1 MPGDLVDDMT
11 LPLEARVEIWRR
23 RSIEG
28 TITPEDTAKA
38 IDAMRQGR
46 VGAAHAAKAKAVSKA
61 PVDGGALLE
70 KLKAMGAK
78 NAGETGV

>member
-1 MPGDLVDDMT
+1 MSDLLADDT
-11 LPLEARVEIWRR
+11 SLPLEVRVEIWRR
-23 RSIEG
+23 MSIEG

-46 VGAAHAAKAKAVSKA
+46 VGAAHAAKAKATARA
-61 PVDGGALLE
+61 PVDTGALLE

-78 NAGETGV
+78 NAGQTDV